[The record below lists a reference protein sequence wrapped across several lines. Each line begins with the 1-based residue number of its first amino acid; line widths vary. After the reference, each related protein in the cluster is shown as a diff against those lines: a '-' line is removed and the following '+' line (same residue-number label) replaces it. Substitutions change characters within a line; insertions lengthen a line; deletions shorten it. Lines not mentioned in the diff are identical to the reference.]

1 MPVFWGIF
9 NLPYYALWG
18 QVPNS
23 MLTHHNC
30 SSIGYWFK
38 DWLLPLQWD
47 LMLHKEQRQ
56 SWTAWIMQCTGM
68 PDVSVRMGYVPGLC
82 SAAVTNNPQMSGCH
96 LSFNICVCV
105 RVCVCVCVC
114 PLPLCQGLCSLRA
127 FRWWSCHHL
136 DPSQL
141 PCWISGSVTDMY
153 SITGINWL
161 HGKLSNLKLLLE
173 WCKVLN
179 VSRIV
184 LYWGAGKSWK
194 FGYIFKYT

>member
-47 LMLHKEQRQ
+47 LMLHKEQGQ

-82 SAAVTNNPQMSGCH
+82 SAAVTNNPQMSGFH

-114 PLPLCQGLCSLRA
+114 VCVSPATLPGTLLTEGIQVME
-127 FRWWSCHHL
+127 
-136 DPSQL
+136 L
-141 PCWISGSVTDMY
+141 PPPWPKPVAMLNIRFSDR
-153 SITGINWL
+153 
-161 HGKLSNLKLLLE
+161 H
-173 WCKVLN
+173 VLN
-179 VSRIV
+179 NW
-184 LYWGAGKSWK
+184 Y
-194 FGYIFKYT
+194 

>member
-38 DWLLPLQWD
+38 DWLLLLQWD
-47 LMLHKEQRQ
+47 LMLHKEQGQ

-82 SAAVTNNPQMSGCH
+82 SAAVTNPPPMSGCP

-105 RVCVCVCVC
+105 RVCVCVCVPC
-114 PLPLCQGLCSLRA
+114 HFARDSAHWGHSGDGAATTLTQA
-127 FRWWSCHHL
+127 SCHAEY
-136 DPSQL
+136 QVQWQT
-141 PCWISGSVTDMY
+141 CTQ
-153 SITGINWL
+153 
-161 HGKLSNLKLLLE
+161 
-173 WCKVLN
+173 
-179 VSRIV
+179 
-184 LYWGAGKSWK
+184 
-194 FGYIFKYT
+194 